1 MSDLN
6 LKALLAELERDEGSV
21 AYAYPDSLGYLT
33 IGVGHLIDKRKG
45 GSIPPEIV
53 AALLSYDVNEK
64 IGQLNAAFPWW
75 YDLDDVRRRV
85 LVNMAFNLGIEG
97 LAEFKNTLA
106 AIQAGQWSTAAA
118 GMRSSLWARQV
129 GARAERLAIAIET
142 GVMP

>member
-6 LKALLAELERDEGSV
+6 LKALLAELERDEGRV

-45 GSIPPEIV
+45 GSLPPAIID
-53 AALLSYDVNEK
+53 ALLSYDAGEK
-64 IGQLNAAFPWW
+64 MAQLDEAFPWW
-75 YDLDDVRRRV
+75 KDLDDVRRRV

-106 AIQAGQWSTAAA
+106 AIQAGQWSAAA
-118 GMRSSLWARQV
+118 SGMRSSLWARQV